1 MSLLKIAFL
10 TLKLDDD
17 LFIWLL
23 WVSVVS
29 SGIFFSA
36 AVGRIFSCIMRT
48 LSCAVWDLV
57 P

>member
-10 TLKLDDD
+10 TLKLDDY

-23 WVSVVS
+23 WVLVVS
-29 SGIFFSA
+29 SRIFFSA
-36 AVGRIFSCIMRT
+36 AVGRIFSCTMRT
-48 LSCAVWDLV
+48 LSCAMWDLV